1 MPAKLDGTNGLIQQY
16 DFQTPTTGF
25 SYTFAAGV
33 NVLVMNPAGTL
44 ATGTITMPASP
55 ADGMTI
61 SFSSTQTITALTVN
75 ANTGQSIVRKPTSF
89 GAGSAMTFVYRLSNT
104 TWYPMTNY
112 ATAGTVL
119 QVVSTTKTDTFST
132 TSATMID
139 VTGLTVSITPT
150 SSSSKI
156 LIMLSMNLAG
166 QNANAGAAYQFVRG
180 STAIC
185 IGDLAGSRPQ
195 ASGGIAYIADAN
207 SFTTVS
213 GTFLDSPATTS
224 STTYK
229 IQVVGEGN
237 SSGAYVNRTQNDSN
251 GTNYYNART
260 ASTITVMEIAA

>member
-1 MPAKLDGTNGLIQQY
+1 MPVTING
-16 DFQTPTTGF
+16 TTGISTPGISSTAASTF
-25 SYTFAAGV
+25 SED
-33 NVLVMNPAGTL
+33 LTL
-44 ATGTITMPASP
+44 AGASVEILNNS
-55 ADGMTI
+55 GRI
-61 SFSSTQTITALTVN
+61 VVR
-75 ANTGQSIVRKPTSF
+75 QS
-89 GAGSAMTFVYRLSNT
+89 GSVI
-104 TWYPMTNY
+104 
-112 ATAGTVL
+112 

-139 VTGLTVSITPT
+139 VTGLSVSITPT

-195 ASGGIAYIADAN
+195 ASGGIGYIADSN

-237 SSGAYVNRTQNDSN
+237 SSGAYVNRTQTDGN
-251 GTNYYNART
+251 GTNYFNART